1 MMCILAGRSNASSPI
16 PCMSGVFP
24 TIYGLALAG
33 VGEDAKLG
41 SAGLIFAIVGGVFMT
56 RFQGQILDLDSFMGT
71 TATRGS
77 FYLVVL
83 CFIIIAIY
91 GFIASQNKKKL
102 SIA

>member
-1 MMCILAGRSNASSPI
+1 
-16 PCMSGVFP
+16 MSLMFP
-24 TIYGLALAG
+24 TIYGLALDG

-56 RFQGQILDLDSFMGT
+56 RFQGQIMDLDGFMGT

-83 CFIIIAIY
+83 CFVIVAIY
-91 GFIASQNKKKL
+91 GMIGTRLKRKVDSASIIEGKGYT
-102 SIA
+102 A